1 MTTILNTQTASFD
14 FYDEFN
20 PSNKTHYNIAIKVNL
35 LKYEDQKQFYEISYT
50 YNLEKADKTCSESS
64 YIHIHP
70 FYENGSISESADG
83 EIVYNNDLTTL
94 MIKYLLM
101 KDEELSN
108 FTNLTSVQ
116 HYRTT
121 IMLSLS
127 KFWD

>member
-83 EIVYNNDLTTL
+83 ANIFFIIFDIFKKLKFFKYVKDYKDL
-94 MIKYLLM
+94 
-101 KDEELSN
+101 
-108 FTNLTSVQ
+108 F
-116 HYRTT
+116 YR
-121 IMLSLS
+121 
-127 KFWD
+127 KCV